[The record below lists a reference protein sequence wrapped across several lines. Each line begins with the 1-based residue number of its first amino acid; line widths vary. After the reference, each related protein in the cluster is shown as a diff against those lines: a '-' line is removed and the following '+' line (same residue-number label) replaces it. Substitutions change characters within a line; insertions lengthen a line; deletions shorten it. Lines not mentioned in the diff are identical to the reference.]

1 MMTRKIFSLSTIFD
15 ERNASIKKSKLLL
28 YEILNEFSLHN
39 DTTSAKCVINNFIT
53 TPVDIL
59 SVSLMWHYFW
69 LKRHVVTVPICRG
82 GVNSFP
88 DIYHYP
94 FYFIGSTFIRV
105 WPESDVNLTNQLL
118 QLDSPPIVRY
128 GRVIHKIYY
137 INSTNNKAPYL
148 QKS

>member
-94 FYFIGSTFIRV
+94 FYFIRFNFYKGLTWKRCKSHQPTPAIRLPPYSQV
-105 WPESDVNLTNQLL
+105 RESNSENLL
-118 QLDSPPIVRY
+118 
-128 GRVIHKIYY
+128 H
-137 INSTNNKAPYL
+137 
-148 QKS
+148 

>member
-1 MMTRKIFSLSTIFD
+1 MMTRKIFSLSTISD

-88 DIYHYP
+88 DVFHYP
-94 FYFIGSTFIRV
+94 FYFIRFNFYKVLTWKRSKSHQPTPAIRLPTYSQV
-105 WPESDVNLTNQLL
+105 RESNSENLL
-118 QLDSPPIVRY
+118 
-128 GRVIHKIYY
+128 H
-137 INSTNNKAPYL
+137 
-148 QKS
+148 

>member
-1 MMTRKIFSLSTIFD
+1 MMTRKIFSLSTISD

-94 FYFIGSTFIRV
+94 FYFIRFNFYKGLTWKRCKSHQPTPAIRLPPYSQV
-105 WPESDVNLTNQLL
+105 RESNSENLL
-118 QLDSPPIVRY
+118 
-128 GRVIHKIYY
+128 H
-137 INSTNNKAPYL
+137 
-148 QKS
+148 